1 MEATNSLGTV
11 EATVTVTV
19 EPTKEPEEEEPV
31 NEAVCVEET
40 TTQETVAEHDDK
52 EEESTEIS
60 VVPEIMIKPE
70 DITVTPGESVKLS
83 CKIKGILLIHSFE
96 KFVWK
101 YQCVLYIIRFC
112 ILNSVSPLVV
122 FPYVYAKYNL
132 FSLFYFYFV
141 VIHFVHVIF
150 RGMVNFLFV
159 YANYNAFS
167 LRILTWL
174 QLILLRLFFTVAYA
188 SC

>member
-1 MEATNSLGTV
+1 MNKKKINIIYPILSGNPEPKVAWKKNGKEIKPKQKDKRFIISWDIDNDLNTLEIKEATVEDAGAYTIEATNSLGTV

-40 TTQETVAEHDDK
+40 TIQETVAEHDDK

-83 CKIKGILLIHSFE
+83 CKIKGILPYLECLAWIIN
-96 KFVWK
+96 V
-101 YQCVLYIIRFC
+101 CLY
-112 ILNSVSPLVV
+112 
-122 FPYVYAKYNL
+122 YY
-132 FSLFYFYFV
+132 
-141 VIHFVHVIF
+141 
-150 RGMVNFLFV
+150 
-159 YANYNAFS
+159 
-167 LRILTWL
+167 
-174 QLILLRLFFTVAYA
+174 
-188 SC
+188 

>member
-1 MEATNSLGTV
+1 MQYISVSNRVLIGNPEPLITWKKEGKVLNNQDTRFDVSWGLNTLEIKDTLVDDAGAYTIEASNSLGTV

-19 EPTKEPEEEEPV
+19 EPTKEPEEEPV

-83 CKIKGILLIHSFE
+83 CKIKG
-96 KFVWK
+96 
-101 YQCVLYIIRFC
+101 
-112 ILNSVSPLVV
+112 
-122 FPYVYAKYNL
+122 
-132 FSLFYFYFV
+132 
-141 VIHFVHVIF
+141 
-150 RGMVNFLFV
+150 
-159 YANYNAFS
+159 
-167 LRILTWL
+167 
-174 QLILLRLFFTVAYA
+174 
-188 SC
+188 